1 MPFLIHRKED
11 GEEIKL
17 PLTLKPVVMGRGEET
32 DLRVE
37 DNEVSRAHCA
47 VWLEGDRILVKDLRS
62 RNGTFV
68 NEARVQEIELK
79 PGDQIRIGHCE
90 FTIEGDAPRKGT
102 STIMREVEKEM
113 RDKGKGYR
121 TILREVVNEVP
132 EAKSK
137 RPPTTPGPPRR

>member
-17 PLTLKPVVMGRGEET
+17 PITLKPVVMGRGVET
-32 DLRVE
+32 DIRVE

-47 VWLEGDRILVKDLRS
+47 VWLEGSRILVKDLRS

-68 NEARVQEIELK
+68 NEERVQEIEVK
-79 PGDQIRIGHCE
+79 AGDQIRIGHCE

-113 RDKGKGYR
+113 MDKGKGFR
-121 TILREVVNEVP
+121 TILREVVNQVP
-132 EAKSK
+132 PGKPKQPPARSGTPKS
-137 RPPTTPGPPRR
+137 